1 MFSSG
6 KLAFTSGK
14 LALAALFAM
23 VALTSCAPG
32 AGQSP
37 TMSPTDGSPTSSPPT
52 ATAPAIVIGSPAE
65 GETVSVPFT
74 VSGEANTFEAALTI
88 DAVDGS
94 GTLMCVRHLMATSGS
109 GTPGTWEGTLAFP
122 PEIDALPV
130 MLRAYAH
137 SAKDGSIIDL
147 VEYPI
152 TIAPDRPPIFLTSPT
167 CGQVYEPGS
176 LVSVAGLAAVFEAA
190 LTVDVRDASGTAV
203 VSLPVT
209 AEACCEHSLFSSWL
223 TLPSDIP
230 PGFYDVVA
238 YSLSAKDG
246 SVENEFPVQIEIR
259 G

>member
-1 MFSSG
+1 M
-6 KLAFTSGK
+6 FTSGK
-14 LALAALFAM
+14 LALAALLAV
-23 VALTSCAPG
+23 VALTSCAPDP
-32 AGQSP
+32 GQSP
-37 TMSPTDGSPTSSPPT
+37 TTSPTDGSPTSSPPT

-74 VSGEANTFEAALTI
+74 VSGEANTFEAALTVEV
-88 DAVDGS
+88 VDGS
-94 GTLMCVRHLMATSGS
+94 GTGMCVRQLMATSGS

-122 PEIDALPV
+122 PELNPLPV
-130 MLRAYAH
+130 TLRAYAH

-152 TIAPDRPPIFLTSPT
+152 TIAPDRPLIILTSPA
-167 CGQVYEPGS
+167 CYQVYDLG
-176 LVSVAGLAAVFEAA
+176 GLMMVTGTAALFEAA
-190 LTVDVRDASGTAV
+190 LTVDVRDASGTTVAT
-203 VSLPVT
+203 LQVT
-209 AEACCEHSLFSSWL
+209 ADECCVESNFSSSL

-230 PGFYDVVA
+230 PGLYDVVA